1 MYYYLVIPFFLAWYF
16 YPRPKPIQEIR
27 YENLYG
33 FGVKKEQLIETSEN
47 IDKQRVEEETPDGK
61 TVLQWDDDHFIYWS
75 DKKISYK
82 YLETLARKYVI
93 LYDCRDKYI
102 NVYKELYQ
110 AHLKSEKE
118 ILPVPQDS
126 VFVKAKPVV
135 QRKTGLVPE
144 KSNVYIWKGKL
155 SELVPKE
162 QPVFKQIKFSDFKSI
177 HNS

>member
-16 YPRPKPIQEIR
+16 YPRPKPEPVIY

-33 FGVKKEQLIETSEN
+33 FGLKKEQLIESNEN
-47 IDKQRVEEETPDGK
+47 IEKQRVEEETPDGNA
-61 TVLQWDDDHFIYWS
+61 VLQWEDDHFVYWS
-75 DKKISYK
+75 DQQISYK

-102 NVYKELYQ
+102 NIYKELYK
-110 AHLKSEKE
+110 AHLKTETE
-118 ILPVPQDS
+118 TIPQES

-144 KSNVYIWKGKL
+144 KTNVYRWKGKL

-162 QPVFKQIKFSDFKSI
+162 QPVFKPITFSDFKSI